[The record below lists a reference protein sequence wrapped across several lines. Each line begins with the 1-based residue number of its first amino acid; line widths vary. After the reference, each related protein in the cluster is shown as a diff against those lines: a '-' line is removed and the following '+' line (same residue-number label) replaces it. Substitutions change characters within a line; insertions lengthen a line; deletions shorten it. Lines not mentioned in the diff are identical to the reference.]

1 MIRTLDATLLLAD
14 GVRLVS
20 RLWHPDGEGPWPV
33 LVMRQPYGRAIAS
46 TVTYAHPS
54 WYADH
59 GFLVVVQDVR
69 GRGLSDGRF
78 AGFAQEAA
86 DGAATI
92 RWARALAGSNG
103 RVGTYGFSYQ
113 GLTQLLNSGADPGD
127 HDNAALPDCLAPAMC
142 GLDERLH
149 WASEGGAHWWAL
161 GLGWALQLAAEGCRR
176 RGDEAGWREI
186 RRSLQRGEFTD
197 GGLALLERHDP
208 DGMGLRWLRQDPSEP
223 DGWTIHTAAPALL
236 RRPMLLIGGWHDPHL
251 NGVLD
256 LWSRARAAGGSPG
269 LVIGAWS
276 HLDWNGGLDSLLLA
290 FFRRHL
296 QDPATGGSPSP
307 PADPPQAPEA
317 PIRLQCCATGVWH
330 GLNVPTPSDPQT
342 AAIAWTLHSEG
353 LAAIRCDEGE
363 LRPAGGGGRGGGGGG
378 VVVLVHDPWRPV
390 PGRGGHLGP
399 APGPVERAD
408 LDRRA
413 DVACFSTDPLEED
426 LWLLGTFRL
435 QLRVS
440 ADQPSFDLCAALS
453 EVSPDGRS
461 VRQLTTGVARFGPGA
476 AGPAG
481 PRSLALQPLATQL
494 AAGQRLR
501 LSLAAAAW
509 PLIAVN
515 PGDGHLPAG
524 GSSSEHRV
532 ISLTLDLDGSRLG
545 LEPLIR
551 AN

>member
-1 MIRTLDATLLLAD
+1 MIRTLDATLQLAD
-14 GVRLVS
+14 GVRLTS

-54 WYADH
+54 WYAGQ

-69 GRGLSDGRF
+69 GRGASEGRF

-103 RVGTYGFSYQ
+103 WVGSYGFSYQ
-113 GLTQLLNSGADPGD
+113 GLSQLLNSGDDDG
-127 HDNAALPDCLAPAMC
+127 ALPDCLSPAMC

-176 RGDEAGWREI
+176 RGDGAGWRQI
-186 RRSLQRGEFTD
+186 RRSLQQGHFCDE
-197 GGLALLERHDP
+197 GLALLERYDP
-208 DGMGLRWLRQDPSEP
+208 AGMGLRWLKQDPSVPE
-223 DGWTIHTAAPALL
+223 GWTVHTAAPALL
-236 RRPMLLIGGWHDPHL
+236 RRPMLLVGGWHDPHL

-256 LWSRARAAGGSPG
+256 LWARARAAGGSPE

-276 HLDWNGGLDSLLLA
+276 HLDWNGGLDSELLA

-296 QDPATGGSPSP
+296 QDPAPGNSP
-307 PADPPQAPEA
+307 PAAPEA
-317 PIRLQCCATGVWH
+317 PIRLQCCASGAWH
-330 GLNVPTPSDPQT
+330 SAGDASELQGATIGWSLQ
-342 AAIAWTLHSEG
+342 SEG

-363 LRPAGGGGRGGGGGG
+363 LRPEPAGNG

-390 PGRGGHLGP
+390 PGRGGHLGLV
-399 APGPVERAD
+399 PGPVERAD

-413 DVACFSTDPLEED
+413 DVACFSSAPLEHD
-426 LWLLGTFRL
+426 LWLLGIFRL

-453 EVSPDGRS
+453 EVGPDGRS
-461 VRQLTTGVARFGPGA
+461 VRQLCSGVARFSPGELSA
-476 AGPAG
+476 ADSH
-481 PRSLALQPLATQL
+481 RTVALQPLATL
-494 AAGQRLR
+494 VAAGQRLR
-501 LSLAAAAW
+501 LSVAAAAW

-515 PGDGHLPAG
+515 PGDGSLPAG
-524 GSSSEHRV
+524 GSSAEHRV
-532 ISLTLDLDGSRLG
+532 ISLTLDLDGSWLG
-545 LEPLIR
+545 LEPLVR

>member
-1 MIRTLDATLLLAD
+1 
-14 GVRLVS
+14 
-20 RLWHPDGEGPWPV
+20 
-33 LVMRQPYGRAIAS
+33 MRQPYGRTIAS

-54 WYADH
+54 WYAGH

-78 AGFAQEAA
+78 DGFTQEAS

-92 RWARALAGSNG
+92 RWARALEGSNG

-113 GLTQLLNSGADPGD
+113 GLTQLLNSGGGD
-127 HDNAALPDCLAPAMC
+127 GLAGGGDDATALPDCLAPAMC

-176 RGDEAGWREI
+176 RGDEAGWWEI
-186 RRSLQRGEFTD
+186 RRSLRRGRFTD
-197 GGLALLERHDP
+197 EGLALLERHDP
-208 DGMGLRWLRQDPSEP
+208 AGMGLRWLRQDPSRPE
-223 DGWTIHTAAPALL
+223 GWTVHTAAPALL

-256 LWSRARAAGGSPG
+256 LWGRARAAGGSPD

-276 HLDWNGGLDSLLLA
+276 HLDWDGGLDTTLLA

-296 QDPATGGSPSP
+296 QGPVQPPSP
-307 PADPPQAPEA
+307 PPASAEGA
-317 PIRLQCCATGVWH
+317 IRLQCCATGAWRT
-330 GLNVPTPSDPQT
+330 LNVPGGNDPQAGAA
-342 AAIAWTLHSEG
+342 AAIGWSLHSGG
-353 LAAIRCDEGE
+353 LAAIRSDEGE
-363 LRPAGGGGRGGGGGG
+363 LRPASASPLGAGGGG

-390 PGRGGHLGP
+390 PGRGGHLGTE
-399 APGPVERAD
+399 PGPVERAD

-413 DVACFSTDPLEED
+413 DVACFTTATLEQA

-435 QLRVS
+435 HLRVS

-461 VRQLTTGVARFGPGA
+461 VRQLTTGVARFGTGA
-476 AGPAG
+476 VVGDG
-481 PRSLALQPLATQL
+481 YRSLALQPLASL
-494 AAGQRLR
+494 VGAGQRLR
-501 LSLAAAAW
+501 LSVAAAAW

-515 PGDGHLPAG
+515 PGDGSLPAG
-524 GSSSEHRV
+524 GSSSAHRV
-532 ISLTLDLDGSRLG
+532 ISLTLDLKGSQLG